1 MRYEIISILCGGNG
15 FTAPGDLGIYR
26 QIDNRQNQKSPC
38 ALYQEAL
45 ETSESNIL
53 VYAHD
58 DVLILDPEWL
68 SKIDAVFIGEDVA
81 AVGLGGATGLGNDDL
96 YRKPFNIWN
105 MARSG
110 YCSNQEDAETHGDRF
125 PGFKRVA
132 VLDAFFMAVRR
143 DFLLSIG
150 GWPVQHLTHHCLDL
164 WLACEAARHSKK
176 LWMAGIKCNHYGG
189 GSSIKQSYQ
198 QAKWLQGGNTDMD
211 HLIPHTWLHKNY
223 RDVLPIKV

>member
-1 MRYEIISILCGGNG
+1 MRYEIISILCGGKG
-15 FTAPGDLGIYR
+15 FTAPGDLAAYR

-45 ETSESNIL
+45 ETSKSDIL

-58 DVLILDPEWL
+58 DVLIMDPEWI

-110 YCSNQEDAETHGDRF
+110 YCSNQEDAETHGARLT
-125 PGFKRVA
+125 GFKRVA
-132 VLDAFFMAVRR
+132 VLDAFFMAIRR

-164 WLACEAARHSKK
+164 WLACEAARHNKK

-198 QAKWLQGGNTDMD
+198 QAKWLQGGSTDMD